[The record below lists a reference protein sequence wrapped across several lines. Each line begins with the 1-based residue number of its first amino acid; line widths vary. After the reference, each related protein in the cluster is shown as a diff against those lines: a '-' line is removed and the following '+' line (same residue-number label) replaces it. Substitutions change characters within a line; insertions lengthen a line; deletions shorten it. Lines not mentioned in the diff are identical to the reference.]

1 MELAYIN
8 SMVTT
13 NQKYVIDSQNQR
25 EKELSMLQ
33 KKIIQ
38 LLKEKKEEMDKNY
51 KNNWKTSIKMIINT
65 NLSII
70 TLKSMD

>member
-1 MELAYIN
+1 
-8 SMVTT
+8 
-13 NQKYVIDSQNQR
+13 
-25 EKELSMLQ
+25 MLQ

-38 LLKEKKEEMDKNY
+38 LQKEKKKKWTKNY

-65 NLSII
+65 NLSIF